1 MGMWNKMS
9 SFKLTPDANNSY
21 LGTIVIKD
29 SLTLRDLIASKGLKV
44 TPQRMRV
51 LEAVFA
57 LNNHSTAENVLDY
70 IRKRDPNIGSG
81 TVYKVLDTLVANNLI
96 KKVKTERDVM
106 RYDGVLENHH
116 HLYCIQCDYIE
127 DYNNEKL
134 DALLQEFFREHPI
147 ENFVVEELKLSINGN
162 FIVHKNKDHD

>member
-1 MGMWNKMS
+1 MGMWNILS
-9 SFKLTPDANNSY
+9 SFELTLNENDYY
-21 LGTIVIKD
+21 LGVIMMKD

-57 LNNHSTAENVLDY
+57 LNNHPTAENVLDY

-134 DALLQEFFREHPI
+134 DALLQELFREHPI